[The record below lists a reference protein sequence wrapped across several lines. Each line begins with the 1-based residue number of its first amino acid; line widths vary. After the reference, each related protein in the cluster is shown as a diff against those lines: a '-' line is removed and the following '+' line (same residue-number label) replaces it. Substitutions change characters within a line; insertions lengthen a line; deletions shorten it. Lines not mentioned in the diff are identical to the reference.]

1 MLYVIGMI
9 IVSIVAAAL
18 IGLVAGWLLH
28 AWRVSPVEAAAAAN
42 GPSAELDAA
51 QVRVEMLQSELEA
64 VTANLREAREQLR
77 TTPNPASG
85 SSEADGE
92 PQ

>member
-28 AWRVSPVEAAAAAN
+28 AWRESPVDSEAVADR
-42 GPSAELDAA
+42 PSAELDAA
-51 QVRVEMLQSELEA
+51 HDRIAVLQSELDA
-64 VTANLREAREQLR
+64 MAADLREAREQLQGSA
-77 TTPNPASG
+77 TPAAG
-85 SSEADGE
+85 SSDADEE
-92 PQ
+92 PE